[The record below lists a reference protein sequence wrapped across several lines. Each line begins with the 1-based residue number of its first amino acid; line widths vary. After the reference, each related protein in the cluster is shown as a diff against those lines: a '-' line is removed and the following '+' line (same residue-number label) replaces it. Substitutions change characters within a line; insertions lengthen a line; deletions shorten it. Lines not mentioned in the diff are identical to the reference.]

1 MSFVTASAIFRAMKC
16 PNCGAENQTG
26 KYCASCGA
34 GLDVTCPS
42 CGADVPA
49 GAAFCTVC
57 GEPVAAEAEAGGAA
71 SKAPWLIAAL
81 SIVVVVALVM
91 VFLPGETRTSRPA
104 DSQPLTGAPP
114 GAGMGGGAGGAGP
127 AMGGLSNDM
136 RTNADRLFNRIMMAA
151 EQGNEAEVAQFMPMA
166 IQAYGMVDD
175 LDGDGLFH
183 LALLHLTAGSYDEA
197 QQTADRILA
206 DNPDHL
212 LGLAAAAQAA
222 EAAGNTDEATGY
234 WGRYLDAYDAE
245 AGKPLPEY
253 VDHQPL
259 LSEYRDMARAAT
271 GRQ

>member
-1 MSFVTASAIFRAMKC
+1 MSFAAASAIFGAMKC

-49 GAAFCTVC
+49 GAGFCTVC
-57 GEPVAAEAEAGGAA
+57 GEPVAAEAASGGMA

-81 SIVVVVALVM
+81 SIVVVAVLVV
-91 VFLPGETRTSRPA
+91 VFLPGGTQTSARPA
-104 DSQPLTGAPP
+104 GSQPLTGSAP
-114 GAGMGGGAGGAGP
+114 GTGMGAGG
-127 AMGGLSNDM
+127 MGGLSSDM

-166 IQAYGMVDD
+166 IQAYEMVDA
-175 LDGDGLFH
+175 LDNDGLFH
-183 LALLHLTAGSYDEA
+183 LALLHLTNEAYDEA
-197 QQTADRILA
+197 QQAAGRILA

-212 LGLAAAAQAA
+212 LGLAVAAQAA
-222 EAAGNTDEATGY
+222 EATGATDEAAGY
-234 WGRYLDAYDAE
+234 WNHYLDVYDTE
-245 AGKPLPEY
+245 AGKPLPAY
-253 VDHQPL
+253 VDHQPIL
-259 LSEYRDMARAAT
+259 TEYRDMAREAT